1 MQSRRHFFNIILIT
15 SWIVFSISFF
25 SAGVNGF
32 SSSFNIDI
40 LGQDLFK
47 KSGAA
52 ILGEADNSQQYS
64 QINYQDK
71 RAYILDQYFLKN
83 QSPLYLQGSNIVEG
97 CEKFNAPKDCT
108 IIAAIAKNET
118 DLCNYYN
125 SFEMKNC
132 WGFGGGG
139 IYRRSFEN
147 FKEAIFTITDVLVNQ
162 YGHRYIIDPTLMQTT
177 FCGSEP
183 GCENWGSKIKYF
195 VNEID
200 TFGKNMGLGSIL
212 EYRK

>member
-1 MQSRRHFFNIILIT
+1 MQSKKKLFNIILIT
-15 SWIVFSISFF
+15 SWIVFTISFF
-25 SAGVNGF
+25 SVGVNGF
-32 SSSFNIDI
+32 SSSFNIDN
-40 LGQDLFK
+40 LGQDLFN
-47 KSGAA
+47 KSESS
-52 ILGEADNSQQYS
+52 ILGEFDNSQPYS
-64 QINYQDK
+64 KLNYQDK
-71 RAYILDQYFLKN
+71 RAYIIDQYFLKN
-83 QSPLYLQGSNIVEG
+83 QSPLYLQGNNIVEA
-97 CEKFNAPKDCT
+97 CINFNAPKDCT

-139 IYRRSFEN
+139 VHRRTFNSFE
-147 FKEAIFTITDVLVNQ
+147 EAIFTITDVLVNQ
-162 YGHRYIIDPTLMQTT
+162 YGNRYIIDPTLMQST

-200 TFGKNMGLGSIL
+200 TFGKNLGLGSIL
-212 EYRK
+212 DYRK